1 MRYINLRLTYLLTYS
16 LSDKCV
22 KNYCK
27 WVHVI
32 FKDVTCFLE
41 HSVYE
46 MVLDDTGTVKK
57 YKKMIV

>member
-1 MRYINLRLTYLLTYS
+1 MAYS

-32 FKDVTCFLE
+32 VKDVVTCFLE

>member
-1 MRYINLRLTYLLTYS
+1 MAYS

-32 FKDVTCFLE
+32 VKDVVTCFLE

-46 MVLDDTGTVKK
+46 MVLDNTGTVKK